1 VSATLTALA
10 VVAVGYVLTAVVFN
24 RLSDRFGYAGGAE
37 YVVLGILFGPQAAD
51 LLTAEALRDLS
62 PLLSLAL
69 GWMGMHLGTYFRLP
83 TLAQLDP
90 AHVSIAFT
98 EATSTFLTSLGLL
111 VGLFAGVLGLPLAVA
126 ALPAV
131 TLAAI
136 ATMTAPAAID
146 ALERRHGARPI
157 FRVLQLTTRVDCLVG
172 AVAFGLL
179 LAILHQGEVATTVRP
194 PTATEWAVINI
205 AVGVASGVLF
215 HLFLGPREAAG
226 DAQGD
231 ARLFVSLAGA
241 AVVASGAAYYLN
253 LSPIFTNLILGFILA
268 NTGSAHRDVTRLLAS
283 STRPVFLAL
292 LIVAGA
298 AWAPGAPER
307 LFLAPAFIALRI
319 GARLLGGRIAGTW
332 GTPVALRTPALGRTL
347 LAQGSLSVAVA
358 VNYAQVLPGLMADIV
373 LTCALLSVLLFE
385 VVARPEAEAV
395 LSGTDDRPKSSER
408 EQSLASQAAL

>member
-24 RLSDRFGYAGGAE
+24 RLSDRYGYVGGAE
-37 YVVLGILFGPQAAD
+37 YVVLGVLFGPRAAN
-51 LLTAEALRDLS
+51 LLTADALRDLT

-69 GWMGMHLGTYFRLP
+69 GWMGMHLGTFFRLP

-90 AHVSIAFT
+90 TPVSIAFT
-98 EATSTFLTSLGLL
+98 EATLTFLASLGLL
-111 VGLFAGVLGLPLAVA
+111 LGLFTWGLGLPWAVA
-126 ALPAV
+126 VLPAV
-131 TLAAI
+131 ALAAI

-146 ALERRHGARPI
+146 ALERRHGERPI
-157 FRVLQLTTRVDCLVG
+157 FRVLQLTTRVDCLIG
-172 AVAFGLL
+172 TVAFGLL
-179 LAILHQGEVATTVRP
+179 LAILHQGEVASTVRP

-215 HLFLGPREAAG
+215 HLFLGPREEQR

-253 LSPIFTNLILGFILA
+253 FSPIFTNLILGFILA
-268 NTGSAHRDVTRLLAS
+268 NTGGAHRDVARLLES
-283 STRPVFLAL
+283 SARPVFLAL

-298 AWAPGAPER
+298 AWAPGAPEH
-307 LFLAPAFIALRI
+307 LFIAPAYIALRI
-319 GARLLGGRIAGTW
+319 GARLFGGRIAGTW
-332 GTPVALRTPALGRTL
+332 GVPPALRTPALGRTL

-358 VNYAQVLPGLMADIV
+358 VNYTQVLPGLMADIV

-395 LSGTDDRPKSSER
+395 LSGTEARPAPIPDEG
-408 EQSLASQAAL
+408 SLASEAAR

>member
-1 VSATLTALA
+1 MSATLTALA

-24 RLSDRFGYAGGAE
+24 RLSDRYGYAGGAE
-37 YVVLGILFGPQAAD
+37 YVVLGVLFGPRAAN
-51 LLTAEALRDLS
+51 LLTAEALRDLT

-90 AHVSIAFT
+90 THVSIAFT
-98 EATSTFLTSLGLL
+98 EATLTFLASLGLL
-111 VGLFAGVLGLPLAVA
+111 LGLFTWVLGLPLVVA

-131 TLAAI
+131 TLAAV

-157 FRVLQLTTRVDCLVG
+157 FRVLQLTTRVDCLIG
-172 AVAFGLL
+172 TVAFGLL
-179 LAILHQGEVATTVRP
+179 LAILHQGEVASTVRP

-215 HLFLGPREAAG
+215 HLFLGPREDQT

-268 NTGSAHRDVTRLLAS
+268 NTGGAHRDVTRLLAS
-283 STRPVFLAL
+283 SARPVFLAL

-307 LFLAPAFIALRI
+307 LFIAPAFIALRI
-319 GARLLGGRIAGTW
+319 GARLFGGRIAGTW
-332 GTPVALRTPALGRTL
+332 GIPAGLRTPALGRTL

-358 VNYAQVLPGLMADIV
+358 VNYTQVLPGLMSDLV
-373 LTCALLSVLLFE
+373 LTCALFSVLLFE

-395 LSGTDDRPKSSER
+395 LAGTEDQPAAGEARR
-408 EQSLASQAAL
+408 SLETQAAL